1 MSMQV
6 LYYNTNDFLNQM
18 EKLQDEYT
26 NLTYFYKYIQSKQDL
41 LLQMEY
47 LRKVE
52 LLTFSGF
59 TGKLIIKIV
68 IRDSYNKKYC
78 IQYKFPKEKR
88 KYNNMIRFLRQLEQ
102 GQKW

>member
-26 NLTYFYKYIQSKQDL
+26 NLTYFYKYIRSKKEL
-41 LLQMEY
+41 LIQMEY

-68 IRDSYNKKYC
+68 IKDNHNKKYC
-78 IQYKFPKEKR
+78 IKYKFKDVR
-88 KYNNMIRFLRQLEQ
+88 NHYVGMTRFLRQLEQ
-102 GQKW
+102 GHEW